1 MKILLNGATGGTNFG
16 DYLFA
21 KIFHEAVS
29 RTVGEKNVIW
39 HNSRYCL
46 SDFYQRHLN
55 YSPRKYSLKDID
67 MLVCI
72 SGGYFCGGDKT
83 LWQYVARYLRY
94 FHLCIRCILRK
105 IPIAIIGV
113 DVARSKAKLMD
124 WIQKFIL
131 CRADVV
137 IVRNKESYEQLKRYG
152 VKEPICTADT
162 AHVIKPAD
170 FKDCAVQEDVEQLQG
185 KKLFF
190 HVQASS
196 RNAAKQLIPTVDRF
210 VKRHPEYS
218 IVIGLDQYCSN
229 DDFLNELAEAFSSD
243 KVVINHYDN
252 PMELCKVLSMMDLI
266 VTPKLHVGIV
276 GASLSKSVVSFSMHT
291 EKIARFYHQLEEDG
305 RTMSMQ
311 NFSDDVA
318 SNMLEKY
325 HDVPIYVNEDII
337 KAAES
342 NLEYLQKFIQKH
354 SQ

>member
-16 DYLFA
+16 DFLFA
-21 KIFHEAVS
+21 KIFHETVS
-29 RTVGEKNVIW
+29 GMVGEENVVW

-46 SDFYQRHLN
+46 SDYYQRHLN
-55 YSPRKYSLKDID
+55 YYPRKYSLKDID

-83 LWQYVARYLRY
+83 AWQYITRYFRY

-137 IVRNKESYEQLKRYG
+137 VVRNQESYEQLKRYG
-152 VKEPICTADT
+152 VTEPVCTADT
-162 AHVIKPAD
+162 AHVIKPAA
-170 FKDCAVQEDVEQLQG
+170 FEDCSVREDVARLEG
-185 KKLFF
+185 KKIFF
-190 HVQASS
+190 HVQASG
-196 RNAAKQLIPTVDRF
+196 RDVAKQLIPTVDRF
-210 VKRHPEYS
+210 VAKHPEYS
-218 IVIGLDQYCSN
+218 VVIGLDQYCSN
-229 DDFLNELAEAFSSD
+229 DAFLNELAGDFSAA

-291 EKIARFYHQLEEDG
+291 EKITRFYRQIEEDG
-305 RTMSMQ
+305 RTMSMRD
-311 NFSDDVA
+311 FSDDA
-318 SNMLEKY
+318 ALNMLEKY
-325 HDVPIYVNEDII
+325 HDVPIRVHEDII
-337 KAAES
+337 RAAES
-342 NLEYLQKFIQKH
+342 NLEYLKEFIQRH
-354 SQ
+354 SH